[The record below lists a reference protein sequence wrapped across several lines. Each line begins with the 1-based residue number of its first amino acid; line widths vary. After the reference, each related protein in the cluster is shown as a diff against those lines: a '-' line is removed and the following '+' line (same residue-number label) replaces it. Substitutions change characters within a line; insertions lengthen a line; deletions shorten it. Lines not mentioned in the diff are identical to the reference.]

1 MIRFTTIET
10 PIGEMTAAATREGI
24 CMLEF
29 ADPPG
34 TGADIDRLAHICNM
48 ESTHGTNRHI
58 RALRR
63 QLKEYFKG
71 KRKEFSVPLFYQGS
85 EFQKSVWQFLL
96 KIPFGKT
103 ITYMNLAESLGNPKA
118 IRAAASAT
126 GSNPLAIIIPCH
138 RVIGS
143 DGNLTGYGGGLERK
157 RWLIDHER
165 KYSGQPVDGIL
176 F

>member
-1 MIRFTTIET
+1 
-10 PIGEMTAAATREGI
+10 MTAAATREGI
-24 CMLEF
+24 CFLEF
-29 ADPPG
+29 AEAGRP
-34 TGADIDRLAHICNM
+34 GADIERLALIYNM
-48 ESTHGTNRHI
+48 GTTHGTNRHI
-58 RALRR
+58 RALRK

-71 KRKEFSVPLFYQGS
+71 KRKEFSVPLCYQGS
-85 EFQKSVWQFLL
+85 EFQKSVWQILL

-103 ITYMNLAESLGNPKA
+103 ITYLNLADSLGNPKA
-118 IRAAASAT
+118 TRAAANAT

-143 DGNLTGYGGGLERK
+143 DGNLTGYRGGLERK

-165 KYSGQPVDGIL
+165 KYSGQPVDAVL